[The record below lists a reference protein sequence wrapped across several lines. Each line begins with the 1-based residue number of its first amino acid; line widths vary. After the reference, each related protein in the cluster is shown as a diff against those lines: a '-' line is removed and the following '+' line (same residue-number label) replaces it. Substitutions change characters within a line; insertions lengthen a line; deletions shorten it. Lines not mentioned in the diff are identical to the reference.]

1 MDNYYNI
8 SPLERANWSF
18 LKMGITKSW
27 RHAYNAYV
35 LGMQPSPTPAM
46 RRGTLVH
53 LLTLEPHKFSSN
65 YVVAP
70 EINRRTRAGR
80 EEWDRFVQ
88 QAGQRQIIKQDD
100 YDEAVAIAA
109 NVCHHTFYAQ
119 VSTDATLDREA
130 TVAGDMYGVPCRG
143 RIDMLTSTA
152 VIDLK
157 TCADASPEQF
167 RRSIYRYGYHGQMAF
182 YRDLAGVEDAFIIAV
197 ETSGTHEVAIYRMSE
212 KLLSEG
218 QEMYMSALEEFK
230 GCAVLHETLAEDAF
244 PAYSQE
250 PVTI

>member
-1 MDNYYNI
+1 MDSYYNI

-18 LKMGITKSW
+18 LKTGLQKSW

-46 RRGTLVH
+46 RRGSLVH
-53 LLTLEPHKFSSN
+53 LLTLEPHKFSSE

-70 EINRRTRAGR
+70 DINRRTKGGR

-109 NVCHHTFYAQ
+109 NVCHHTFFAQ
-119 VSTDATLDREA
+119 VSADPTLQREA
-130 TVAGDMYGVPCRG
+130 TVVWDMFGVPCRG
-143 RIDMLTSTA
+143 RMDMITENA

-157 TCADASPEQF
+157 TCADASPEPF
-167 RRSIYRYGYHGQMAF
+167 KRSIYRYGYHGQMAF
-182 YRDLAGVEDAFIIAV
+182 YRDGAGVDDAYIIAV
-197 ETSGTHEVAIYRMSE
+197 ETGGTHEVAIY
-212 KLLSEG
+212 KLSGRILSEG
-218 QEMYMSALEEFK
+218 ADLYRRALDEFK
-230 GCAVLHETLAEDAF
+230 GCAVLHDTLQEDAF
-244 PAYSQE
+244 PSYSQE
-250 PVTI
+250 PVII